1 MGDTRKQ
8 LLMAV
13 LVLSAGGALLT
24 TPQPV
29 SADTIL
35 HTTESLATT
44 QSIEGIAAVTPSAG
58 VAPVITDTSDTKT
71 KFANHNLWALG
82 DSLAVGYNGAG
93 DSDSWSENLHYNMKY
108 QTLHN
113 EHAHSGSQIAGP
125 KPSGDP
131 IHFSKTVSDVIS
143 NAAFTSDA
151 QPVVMIELG
160 VNDLNYSS
168 NNLKYVQ
175 ERLSQNIRTL
185 RQANPNVV
193 IYGILPF
200 ENYLGGDFNTIHGGG
215 YSFNQLT
222 DALTEVYASF
232 KIPVLDWVNY
242 DIDRSPNS
250 LGDKTV
256 HPTGETYAHMS
267 EIIADFMDKNANV
280 LTPGTEKDTG
290 KYFYSNGWHWNDKG
304 EAQYGLGKGSNGVT
318 QLAAGA
324 QKIAGTYYWFDP
336 KSGAMATR
344 AGDVDPSLIYY
355 IQEREGLSNGE
366 MLKILNNKSGL
377 LGVST
382 LSSDMRDLEEVADTN
397 EHAKLALDMFLNR
410 VIRYL
415 GQYTFEMGGVD
426 AIVFTAG
433 IGENAANVREDI
445 IDRLDFLGIKLDKE
459 ANNVRGVERVIST
472 DDSTA
477 KVLLVPT
484 NEELEIARDVERLK
498 AQAGK

>member
-1 MGDTRKQ
+1 IGLPESVFTMKFNGEKTEIVRDIADHKEAIEEMLEQFRAQNVADKSEITGVGHR
-8 LLMAV
+8 V
-13 LVLSAGGALLT
+13 VAGGEWFNKSVIVDEEVLHKIHRLADYAPLHNPANATGIEVFQELL
-24 TPQPV
+24 PDAISV
-29 SADTIL
+29 AVFDTAF
-35 HTTESLATT
+35 H
-44 QSIEGIAAVTPSAG
+44 
-58 VAPVITDTSDTKT
+58 
-71 KFANHNLWALG
+71 
-82 DSLAVGYNGAG
+82 
-93 DSDSWSENLHYNMKY
+93 
-108 QTLHN
+108 QTL
-113 EHAHSGSQIAGP
+113 P
-125 KPSGDP
+125 
-131 IHFSKTVSDVIS
+131 
-143 NAAFTSDA
+143 
-151 QPVVMIELG
+151 
-160 VNDLNYSS
+160 
-168 NNLKYVQ
+168 
-175 ERLSQNIRTL
+175 R
-185 RQANPNVV
+185 
-193 IYGILPF
+193 
-200 ENYLGGDFNTIHGGG
+200 ENYLYPLPYEYYTKYGARKYGAHGTSHR
-215 YSFNQLT
+215 YVAERT
-222 DALTEVYASF
+222 A
-232 KIPVLDWVNY
+232 
-242 DIDRSPNS
+242 DI
-250 LGDKTV
+250 
-256 HPTGETYAHMS
+256 
-267 EIIADFMDKNANV
+267 
-280 LTPGTEKDTG
+280 
-290 KYFYSNGWHWNDKG
+290 
-304 EAQYGLGKGSNGVT
+304 LGKTLEELKIITLHLG
-318 QLAAGA
+318 AGA
-324 QKIAGTYYWFDP
+324 SITAIKDGKSFDTSMGFTPLAGLM
-336 KSGAMATR
+336 MATR

>member
-1 MGDTRKQ
+1 MAKTLAINAGSSSLKFQ
-8 LLMAV
+8 LLEMPAETV
-13 LVLSAGGALLT
+13 IAKGQIERIGLPESVFTMKFNGEKTEIVRDIADHKEAIEEMLEQFRAQNVADKSEITGVGHRVVAGGEWFNKSVIVDEEVLHKIHRLADYAPLHNPANATGIEVFQELL
-24 TPQPV
+24 PDAISV
-29 SADTIL
+29 AVFDTAF
-35 HTTESLATT
+35 H
-44 QSIEGIAAVTPSAG
+44 
-58 VAPVITDTSDTKT
+58 
-71 KFANHNLWALG
+71 
-82 DSLAVGYNGAG
+82 
-93 DSDSWSENLHYNMKY
+93 
-108 QTLHN
+108 QTL
-113 EHAHSGSQIAGP
+113 P
-125 KPSGDP
+125 
-131 IHFSKTVSDVIS
+131 
-143 NAAFTSDA
+143 
-151 QPVVMIELG
+151 
-160 VNDLNYSS
+160 
-168 NNLKYVQ
+168 
-175 ERLSQNIRTL
+175 R
-185 RQANPNVV
+185 
-193 IYGILPF
+193 
-200 ENYLGGDFNTIHGGG
+200 ENYLYPLPYEYYTKYGARKYGAHGTSHR
-215 YSFNQLT
+215 YVAERT
-222 DALTEVYASF
+222 A
-232 KIPVLDWVNY
+232 
-242 DIDRSPNS
+242 DI
-250 LGDKTV
+250 
-256 HPTGETYAHMS
+256 
-267 EIIADFMDKNANV
+267 
-280 LTPGTEKDTG
+280 
-290 KYFYSNGWHWNDKG
+290 
-304 EAQYGLGKGSNGVT
+304 LGKPLEELKIITLHLG
-318 QLAAGA
+318 AGA
-324 QKIAGTYYWFDP
+324 SIPAIKYGKSFDTSMGFTPLAGLM
-336 KSGAMATR
+336 MATR

>member
-1 MGDTRKQ
+1 MAKTLAINAGSSSLKFQ
-8 LLMAV
+8 LLEMPAETV
-13 LVLSAGGALLT
+13 IAKGQIERIGLPESVFTMKFNGEKTEIVRDIADHKKAIEEMLEQFRAQNVADKSEITGVGHRVVAGGEWFNKSVIVDEEVLHKIHRLADYAPLHNPANATGIEVFQELL
-24 TPQPV
+24 PDAISV
-29 SADTIL
+29 AVFDTAF
-35 HTTESLATT
+35 H
-44 QSIEGIAAVTPSAG
+44 
-58 VAPVITDTSDTKT
+58 
-71 KFANHNLWALG
+71 
-82 DSLAVGYNGAG
+82 
-93 DSDSWSENLHYNMKY
+93 
-108 QTLHN
+108 QTL
-113 EHAHSGSQIAGP
+113 P
-125 KPSGDP
+125 
-131 IHFSKTVSDVIS
+131 
-143 NAAFTSDA
+143 
-151 QPVVMIELG
+151 
-160 VNDLNYSS
+160 
-168 NNLKYVQ
+168 
-175 ERLSQNIRTL
+175 R
-185 RQANPNVV
+185 
-193 IYGILPF
+193 
-200 ENYLGGDFNTIHGGG
+200 ENYLYPLPYEYYTKYGARKYGAHGTSHR
-215 YSFNQLT
+215 YVAERT
-222 DALTEVYASF
+222 A
-232 KIPVLDWVNY
+232 
-242 DIDRSPNS
+242 DI
-250 LGDKTV
+250 
-256 HPTGETYAHMS
+256 
-267 EIIADFMDKNANV
+267 
-280 LTPGTEKDTG
+280 
-290 KYFYSNGWHWNDKG
+290 
-304 EAQYGLGKGSNGVT
+304 LGKPLEELKIITLHLG
-318 QLAAGA
+318 AGA
-324 QKIAGTYYWFDP
+324 SITAIKDGKSFDTSMGFTPLAGLM
-336 KSGAMATR
+336 MATR

>member
-1 MGDTRKQ
+1 MAKTLAINAGSSSLKFQ
-8 LLMAV
+8 LLEMPAETV
-13 LVLSAGGALLT
+13 IAKGQIERIGLPESVFTMKFNGEKTEIVRDIADHKEAIEEMLEQFRAQNVADKSEITGVGHRVVAGGEWFNKSVIVDEEVLHKIHRLADYAPLHNPANATGIEVFQELL
-24 TPQPV
+24 PDAISV
-29 SADTIL
+29 AVFDTAF
-35 HTTESLATT
+35 H
-44 QSIEGIAAVTPSAG
+44 
-58 VAPVITDTSDTKT
+58 
-71 KFANHNLWALG
+71 
-82 DSLAVGYNGAG
+82 
-93 DSDSWSENLHYNMKY
+93 
-108 QTLHN
+108 QTL
-113 EHAHSGSQIAGP
+113 P
-125 KPSGDP
+125 
-131 IHFSKTVSDVIS
+131 
-143 NAAFTSDA
+143 
-151 QPVVMIELG
+151 
-160 VNDLNYSS
+160 
-168 NNLKYVQ
+168 
-175 ERLSQNIRTL
+175 R
-185 RQANPNVV
+185 
-193 IYGILPF
+193 
-200 ENYLGGDFNTIHGGG
+200 ENYLYPLPYEYYTKYGARKYGAHGTSHRYVAERTADILGKP
-215 YSFNQLT
+215 LEE
-222 DALTEVYASF
+222 L
-232 KIPVLDWVNY
+232 KIITLH
-242 DIDRSPNS
+242 
-250 LGDKTV
+250 LGDGASITAIKDGKSFDTSM
-256 HPTGETYAHMS
+256 G
-267 EIIADFMDKNANV
+267 F
-280 LTPGTEKDTG
+280 TPL
-290 KYFYSNGWHWNDKG
+290 
-304 EAQYGLGKGSNGVT
+304 AGLM
-318 QLAAGA
+318 
-324 QKIAGTYYWFDP
+324 
-336 KSGAMATR
+336 MATR

>member
-1 MGDTRKQ
+1 MAKTLAINAGSSSLKFQ
-8 LLMAV
+8 LLEMPAETV
-13 LVLSAGGALLT
+13 IAKGQIERIGLPESVFTMKFNGEKTEIVRDIADHKEAIEEMLEQFRAQNVADKSEITGVGHRVVAGGEWFNKSVIVDEEVLHKIHRLADYAPLHNPANATGIEVFQELL
-24 TPQPV
+24 PDAISV
-29 SADTIL
+29 AVFDTAF
-35 HTTESLATT
+35 H
-44 QSIEGIAAVTPSAG
+44 
-58 VAPVITDTSDTKT
+58 
-71 KFANHNLWALG
+71 
-82 DSLAVGYNGAG
+82 
-93 DSDSWSENLHYNMKY
+93 
-108 QTLHN
+108 QTL
-113 EHAHSGSQIAGP
+113 P
-125 KPSGDP
+125 
-131 IHFSKTVSDVIS
+131 
-143 NAAFTSDA
+143 
-151 QPVVMIELG
+151 
-160 VNDLNYSS
+160 
-168 NNLKYVQ
+168 
-175 ERLSQNIRTL
+175 R
-185 RQANPNVV
+185 
-193 IYGILPF
+193 
-200 ENYLGGDFNTIHGGG
+200 ENYLYPLPYEYYTKYGARKYGAHGTSHR
-215 YSFNQLT
+215 YVAERT
-222 DALTEVYASF
+222 A
-232 KIPVLDWVNY
+232 
-242 DIDRSPNS
+242 DI
-250 LGDKTV
+250 
-256 HPTGETYAHMS
+256 
-267 EIIADFMDKNANV
+267 
-280 LTPGTEKDTG
+280 
-290 KYFYSNGWHWNDKG
+290 
-304 EAQYGLGKGSNGVT
+304 LGKPLEELKIITLHLG
-318 QLAAGA
+318 AGA
-324 QKIAGTYYWFDP
+324 SITAIKDGKSLDTSMGFTPLAGLM
-336 KSGAMATR
+336 MATR

>member
-1 MGDTRKQ
+1 MAKTLAINAGSSSLKFQ
-8 LLMAV
+8 LLEMPAETV
-13 LVLSAGGALLT
+13 IAKGQIERIGLPESVFTMKFNGEKTEIVRDIADHKEAIEEMLEQFRAQNVADKSEITGVGHRVVAGGEWFNKSVIVDEEVLHKIHRLADYAPLHNPANATGIEVFQELL
-24 TPQPV
+24 PDAISV
-29 SADTIL
+29 AVFDTAF
-35 HTTESLATT
+35 H
-44 QSIEGIAAVTPSAG
+44 
-58 VAPVITDTSDTKT
+58 
-71 KFANHNLWALG
+71 
-82 DSLAVGYNGAG
+82 
-93 DSDSWSENLHYNMKY
+93 
-108 QTLHN
+108 QTL
-113 EHAHSGSQIAGP
+113 P
-125 KPSGDP
+125 
-131 IHFSKTVSDVIS
+131 
-143 NAAFTSDA
+143 
-151 QPVVMIELG
+151 
-160 VNDLNYSS
+160 
-168 NNLKYVQ
+168 
-175 ERLSQNIRTL
+175 R
-185 RQANPNVV
+185 
-193 IYGILPF
+193 
-200 ENYLGGDFNTIHGGG
+200 ENYLYPLPYEYYTKYGARKYGAHGTSHR
-215 YSFNQLT
+215 YVAERT
-222 DALTEVYASF
+222 A
-232 KIPVLDWVNY
+232 
-242 DIDRSPNS
+242 DI
-250 LGDKTV
+250 
-256 HPTGETYAHMS
+256 
-267 EIIADFMDKNANV
+267 
-280 LTPGTEKDTG
+280 
-290 KYFYSNGWHWNDKG
+290 
-304 EAQYGLGKGSNGVT
+304 LGKPLEELKIITLHLG
-318 QLAAGA
+318 AGA
-324 QKIAGTYYWFDP
+324 SITAIKNGKSFDTSMGFTPLAGLM
-336 KSGAMATR
+336 MATR

>member
-1 MGDTRKQ
+1 MAKTLAINAGSSSLKFQ
-8 LLMAV
+8 LLEMPAETV
-13 LVLSAGGALLT
+13 IAKGQIERIGLPESVFTMKFNGEKTEIVRDIADHKEAIEEMLEQFRAQNVADKSEITGVGHRVVAGGEWFNKSVIVDEEVLHKIHRLADYAPLHNPANATGIEVFQELL
-24 TPQPV
+24 PGAISV
-29 SADTIL
+29 AVFDTAF
-35 HTTESLATT
+35 H
-44 QSIEGIAAVTPSAG
+44 
-58 VAPVITDTSDTKT
+58 
-71 KFANHNLWALG
+71 
-82 DSLAVGYNGAG
+82 
-93 DSDSWSENLHYNMKY
+93 
-108 QTLHN
+108 QTL
-113 EHAHSGSQIAGP
+113 P
-125 KPSGDP
+125 
-131 IHFSKTVSDVIS
+131 
-143 NAAFTSDA
+143 
-151 QPVVMIELG
+151 
-160 VNDLNYSS
+160 
-168 NNLKYVQ
+168 
-175 ERLSQNIRTL
+175 R
-185 RQANPNVV
+185 
-193 IYGILPF
+193 
-200 ENYLGGDFNTIHGGG
+200 ENYLYPLPYEYYTKYGARKYGAHGTSHR
-215 YSFNQLT
+215 YVAERT
-222 DALTEVYASF
+222 A
-232 KIPVLDWVNY
+232 
-242 DIDRSPNS
+242 DI
-250 LGDKTV
+250 
-256 HPTGETYAHMS
+256 
-267 EIIADFMDKNANV
+267 
-280 LTPGTEKDTG
+280 
-290 KYFYSNGWHWNDKG
+290 
-304 EAQYGLGKGSNGVT
+304 LGKPLEELKIITLHLG
-318 QLAAGA
+318 AGA
-324 QKIAGTYYWFDP
+324 SITAIKDGKSFDTSMGFTPLAGLM
-336 KSGAMATR
+336 MATR